1 MESAVRH
8 QYDASLALQAI
19 GSPAVTA
26 TAVGSA
32 KIDLYRL
39 TAGRGD
45 LKNRYGLGAFD
56 VVVYFSALDA
66 TSGNETYTLQ
76 FCTYDA
82 AGANETVVDSAV
94 ITSAQVGEVLEFKFQ
109 PITLA
114 KFDADAALFGVKLVA
129 AGTTP
134 SATYYAF
141 ASQDTH

>member
-19 GSPAVTA
+19 GSAAVTS
-26 TAVGSA
+26 TAVGSN

-56 VVVYFSALDA
+56 VVVYVGAVDA
-66 TSGNETYTLQ
+66 VTGDESYTLQ
-76 FCTYDA
+76 LCTYDA
-82 AGANETVVDSAV
+82 AGANETVQES
-94 ITSAQVGEVLEFKFQ
+94 ITLTAANIGEVLEFEVK
-109 PITLA
+109 PNTMA
-114 KFDADAALFGVKLVA
+114 AFDADAAQFGVKMVL

-134 SATYYAF
+134 SITYWAF

>member
-19 GSPAVTA
+19 GSAAVTA
-26 TAVGSA
+26 TAVGTG
-32 KIDLYRL
+32 KISLQRL

-45 LKNRYGLGAFD
+45 LANRYGQGAFD
-56 VVVYFSALDA
+56 VVAYFSALDT
-66 TSGNETYTLQ
+66 TSGNETYELQ

-82 AGANETVVDSAV
+82 AGANETVVEKAT
-94 ITSAQVGEVLEFKFQ
+94 ITAAQVGEVLEFKFQ
-109 PITLA
+109 PITLQ
-114 KFDADAALFGVKLVA
+114 KFDADAAQFGVKLVV